1 MKKTLLLVAALIS
14 WAVVHQ
20 SLATSITFEDLPLGN
35 PGTDGSTQYGTT
47 GNYYWNGSNG
57 AGSFTSGGATFSNS
71 FTDFGTF
78 TAWDGFAYSN
88 TKDTLT
94 SGFGN
99 QYSSITG
106 GGVSGSDKYAVGYQP
121 WSSSWTISFGSSQ
134 SFAGHGLYATN
145 TTYAYF
151 SMLNGDG
158 FGGTPFS
165 LGGLDYFDLTITGS
179 LAGNSTGSVTFHL
192 ADFRSGPGYIVNS
205 WTWVDL
211 TALGTIDELQ
221 FSTSASQSSV
231 PTYFALDNL
240 GSVPEPSALVL
251 VSLSFGLGLFLYA
264 RKRFHAR

>member
-1 MKKTLLLVAALIS
+1 MKKTSLIVVALIS
-14 WAVVHQ
+14 GVAAQCSLAAVV
-20 SLATSITFEDLPLGN
+20 TFEDLPLGT

-47 GNYYWNGSNG
+47 GTYYWNGSNG

-78 TAWDGFAYSN
+78 TAWDGFAYTN

-134 SFAGHGLYATN
+134 SFAGRGLDATN

-179 LAGNSTGSVTFHL
+179 LEGSPTGSVTFHL
-192 ADFRSGPGYIVNS
+192 ADFRSGPGYIVDS

-211 TALGTIDELQ
+211 TALGTINELQ

-240 GSVPEPSALVL
+240 GAVPEPSALVL
-251 VSLSFGLGLFLYA
+251 VSLSLGLGFYLYA
-264 RKRFHAR
+264 RKRLHVS